1 MNQIAL
7 VTDGSNEACFS
18 VNEKIHNFNVSF
30 ITTRKRS
37 LGQGNV
43 LTHVSFCS
51 QEEGVCIGGGWADP
65 VIGYNGIR
73 STSGQYASY
82 WNILVSKNMIS
93 EQYKFK
99 VQSISTNKCA
109 KLTTVNTGT
118 EVTDSGQ
125 VTPSSIGPFSRV
137 TVGKKAL

>member
-51 QEEGVCIGGGWADP
+51 QEEGVCIGGGD
-65 VIGYNGIR
+65 
-73 STSGQYASY
+73 GQ
-82 WNILVSKNMIS
+82 
-93 EQYKFK
+93 
-99 VQSISTNKCA
+99 
-109 KLTTVNTGT
+109 
-118 EVTDSGQ
+118 
-125 VTPSSIGPFSRV
+125 TPSLDTTGCGQRAGSTHPTGIFLFL
-137 TVGKKAL
+137 KI